1 MLKIL
6 GLLMHKNLIVA
17 DALVIEVD
25 SNNEPI
31 IIENSAVFVK
41 DGIIKE
47 IGPIIEL
54 RQKYQS
60 VPEIGGNGMVAMP
73 GFINAHHH
81 VGLTPFQLGAR
92 DQPLELWFA
101 ERVKMR
107 DLCPRLDTLFSA
119 FEMISSGVTTVQHL
133 QSRAPGNLPSVLDR
147 ANKIIRAYSEV
158 GMRVSYSFAL
168 RDQNR
173 MIYESDEKFIDLLPS
188 QLRSSA
194 SNYLRSFC
202 LSLDEQL
209 EVFNILKS
217 KYKDNDLIEVQLA
230 PANLHWLSDRALE
243 STAKIAEKTGAKLHM
258 HLLETPY
265 QAEYAKRR
273 TGGSALEF
281 IDGLGLLGPQM
292 TIGHGVWMTNDDIA
306 LMSNRGACLCHNC
319 SSNLRLKS
327 GITDINSFLNEK
339 VPIALGIDEA
349 GINDDRDMLQEMR
362 LALTLHRPAGH
373 QQSFPRAAQIFKM
386 ATENGAL
393 TTPFSESIG
402 KLKTG
407 MSADIVLFDWKDIT
421 WPYQDNDI
429 PLLDVLLRRAKRS
442 SVKTVVVG
450 GEIIY
455 KDGCF
460 VKVNHK
466 NILDQIHYDLSRKYT
481 PKELNLRDVSKNILS
496 TVEKF
501 YLGWLGK

>member
-1 MLKIL
+1 
-6 GLLMHKNLIVA
+6 MHKNLIVA
-17 DALVIEVD
+17 DALIIEVD
-25 SNNEPI
+25 RNNEPVI
-31 IIENSAVFVK
+31 LKNSAVFVQ

-47 IGPIIEL
+47 IGPTVYL
-54 RQKYQS
+54 RQKYQT
-60 VPEIGGNGMVAMP
+60 VPEIGGNGMIATP

-133 QSRAPGNLPSVLDR
+133 QSRAPGNLPSVLNR
-147 ANKIIRAYSEV
+147 ATKIVSAYTEV
-158 GMRVSYSFAL
+158 GMRASYSFAL

-173 MIYESDEKFIDLLPS
+173 MIYESDEKFIELLPS
-188 QLRSSA
+188 QLRSDA
-194 SNYLRSFC
+194 SKYLRSFS

-217 KYKDNDLIEVQLA
+217 KYKYNDLIEVQLA

-243 STAKIAEKTGAKLHM
+243 TTAKIAEQTGAKIHM

-273 TGGSALEF
+273 TGGTALEF
-281 IDGLGLLGPQM
+281 IDSLGLLGPQM
-292 TIGHGVWMTNDDIA
+292 TIGHGVWMNDDDIA
-306 LMSNRGACLCHNC
+306 LMSKRGACLCHNC

-327 GITDINSFLNEK
+327 GTTDINSFLNGN

-373 QQSFPRAAQIFKM
+373 QKPFPSAAQIFKM

-442 SVKTVVVG
+442 SVKTVIVG

-455 KDGCF
+455 KDKRF
-460 VKVNHK
+460 VKVDHK
-466 NILDQIHYDLSRKYT
+466 NILDQIHQDLSRKDT
-481 PKELNLRDVSKNILS
+481 SEELSRRNVSKNILS

-501 YLGWLGK
+501 YLGWLEK